1 MKLWSR
7 DYSLEE
13 LNRLN
18 AGNLL
23 GHLGIEF
30 VAIDSDSLTAR
41 MPVDHRTTQ
50 PFGLLHGGAS
60 VALAESVGSFA
71 AYLTLRDHSKATVG
85 IEVNANHLRSAT
97 GGFVYGVARP
107 LHIGRNTQVWDIRI
121 NDDKERLICVARLTV
136 AIVPRPI
143 EGHKAAAGE
152 EINRPLR
159 EREDSAKEVN

>member
-1 MKLWSR
+1 MKLWAR

-71 AYLTLRDHSKATVG
+71 AFLTLREHNKTTVG
-85 IEVNANHLRSAT
+85 IEVNANHLRPVTS
-97 GGFVYGVARP
+97 GFVYGVARP

-121 NDDKERLICVARLTV
+121 SDDSARLVCVARHTV
-136 AIVPRPI
+136 AVIPHRD
-143 EGHKAAAGE
+143 
-152 EINRPLR
+152 
-159 EREDSAKEVN
+159 EDKTR

>member
-1 MKLWSR
+1 MKPLWPR

-30 VAIDSDSLTAR
+30 IAIASDSLTAR

-71 AYLTLRDHSKATVG
+71 AFLVLRDRSKTTVG
-85 IEVNANHLRSAT
+85 LEINANHLRPVT

-121 NDDKERLICVARLTV
+121 NDDNGRLICVARHTV
-136 AIVPRPI
+136 AVVPRP
-143 EGHKAAAGE
+143 
-152 EINRPLR
+152 
-159 EREDSAKEVN
+159 KEHHDDGANGTT

>member
-1 MKLWSR
+1 MKLWPR

-30 VAIDSDSLTAR
+30 IAIDRDSLTAR

-71 AYLTLRDHSKATVG
+71 AFLSLRDNSKTTVG
-85 IEVNANHLRSAT
+85 LEINANHLRSVT
-97 GGFVYGVARP
+97 TGFVYGVARP
-107 LHIGRNTQVWDIRI
+107 LHLGRSTQVWDIRI
-121 NDDKERLICVARLTV
+121 SDDDDRLVCVARLTI
-136 AIVPRPI
+136 AIVPR
-143 EGHKAAAGE
+143 HKVRPTAPKTFPGE
-152 EINRPLR
+152 
-159 EREDSAKEVN
+159 

>member
-1 MKLWSR
+1 MKLWPR

-71 AYLTLRDHSKATVG
+71 AFLALRDSSKTTVG
-85 IEVNANHLRSAT
+85 LEINANHLRPVT
-97 GGFVYGVARP
+97 TGFVYGVARP
-107 LHIGRNTQVWDIRI
+107 LHLGRNTQVWDIRI
-121 NDDKERLICVARLTV
+121 SDDVARLVCVARLTV
-136 AIVPRPI
+136 AVVPR
-143 EGHKAAAGE
+143 HKSRPEAPKTLPGE
-152 EINRPLR
+152 
-159 EREDSAKEVN
+159 

>member
-1 MKLWSR
+1 MKLWPR
-7 DYSLEE
+7 DYALDE

-30 VAIDSDSLTAR
+30 VAIDNDSLTAR

-71 AYLTLRDHSKATVG
+71 AFLSLHDPGKTTVG
-85 IEVNANHLRSAT
+85 LEINANHLRPVTS
-97 GGFVYGVARP
+97 GFVYGVARP
-107 LHIGRNTQVWDIRI
+107 LHRGRNTHVWDIRI
-121 NDDKERLICVARLTV
+121 SDESGRLICVARHTV
-136 AIVPRPI
+136 AIISRP
-143 EGHKAAAGE
+143 
-152 EINRPLR
+152 
-159 EREDSAKEVN
+159 KEHQGGT

>member
-1 MKLWSR
+1 MKLWPR

-71 AYLTLRDHSKATVG
+71 AFLSLRDPSKTTVG
-85 IEVNANHLRSAT
+85 LEINANHLRPVT
-97 GGFVYGVARP
+97 VGFVYGIARP
-107 LHIGRNTQVWDIRI
+107 LHVGRNTQVWDVRI
-121 NDDKERLICVARLTV
+121 SDESGRLICVARHTV
-136 AIVPRPI
+136 AVVPRPK
-143 EGHKAAAGE
+143 ERHEEDKAPA
-152 EINRPLR
+152 P
-159 EREDSAKEVN
+159 K

>member
-1 MKLWSR
+1 MKLWPR

-18 AGNLL
+18 SGNLL

-71 AYLTLRDHSKATVG
+71 AFLALRDDSKTTVG
-85 IEVNANHLRSAT
+85 LEVNANHLRPVIA
-97 GGFVYGVARP
+97 GFVYGVARP
-107 LHIGRNTQVWDIRI
+107 LHLGRTIQVWDIRI
-121 NDDKERLICVARLTV
+121 SDENMRLVCVARLTV
-136 AIVPRPI
+136 AVVPRPK
-143 EGHKAAAGE
+143 EHHEKTQETSPAGTE
-152 EINRPLR
+152 
-159 EREDSAKEVN
+159 K

>member
-71 AYLTLRDHSKATVG
+71 AFLTLREHNKTTVG
-85 IEVNANHLRSAT
+85 IEVNAITCARSLLASFMASLVPSISAAT
-97 GGFVYGVARP
+97 PRSGIFVSAMSA
-107 LHIGRNTQVWDIRI
+107 HVW
-121 NDDKERLICVARLTV
+121 
-136 AIVPRPI
+136 
-143 EGHKAAAGE
+143 
-152 EINRPLR
+152 
-159 EREDSAKEVN
+159 SALPGTPSP

>member
-71 AYLTLRDHSKATVG
+71 AFLTLREHNKTTVG
-85 IEVNANHLRSAT
+85 IEVNANHLRPVT
-97 GGFVYGVARP
+97 TGFVYGVARP

-121 NDDKERLICVARLTV
+121 SDDSSRLICVARHTV
-136 AIVPRPI
+136 AVIPHPKKRRD
-143 EGHKAAAGE
+143 E
-152 EINRPLR
+152 EKN
-159 EREDSAKEVN
+159 EANE

>member
-1 MKLWSR
+1 MKLWPR
-7 DYSLEE
+7 DYPLEE

-30 VAIDSDSLTAR
+30 IAIDSDSLTAR

-71 AYLTLRDHSKATVG
+71 AFLALRDQSKTTVG
-85 IEVNANHLRSAT
+85 LEINANHLRSVTT
-97 GGFVYGVARP
+97 GCVYGVARS
-107 LHIGRNTQVWDIRI
+107 LHLGRNTQVWDIRI
-121 NDDKERLICVARLTV
+121 SDDNARLVCVARLTV
-136 AIVPRPI
+136 AVVPRP
-143 EGHKAAAGE
+143 KNMSA
-152 EINRPLR
+152 
-159 EREDSAKEVN
+159 DS

>member
-1 MKLWSR
+1 MKLWPR

-30 VAIDSDSLTAR
+30 IAIDRDSLTAR

-60 VALAESVGSFA
+60 GALAESVGSFA
-71 AYLTLRDHSKATVG
+71 AFLSLRDNSKTTVG
-85 IEVNANHLRSAT
+85 LEINANHLRSVT
-97 GGFVYGVARP
+97 TGFVYGVARP
-107 LHIGRNTQVWDIRI
+107 LHLGRSTQVWDIRI
-121 NDDKERLICVARLTV
+121 SDDDDRLVCVARLTI
-136 AIVPRPI
+136 AIVPR
-143 EGHKAAAGE
+143 HKVRPTAPKTFPGE
-152 EINRPLR
+152 
-159 EREDSAKEVN
+159 